1 MQQAQQN
8 YKIVHTLVLAIL
20 AIPVTAHAGIASRGT
35 PEPLL
40 HDGTQGPCDP
50 GLAGPDYV
58 PGVDV
63 NGNPVPPADL
73 AGRRNPVPDAVLVP
87 LAKQGRHGRSGE
99 APVVAIDGRTLDPIL
114 NPPPGCPARPR

>member
-8 YKIVHTLVLAIL
+8 YKAACGLILAIL
-20 AIPVTAHAGIASRGT
+20 VAAGQAHAQIAARGA

-40 HDGTQGPCDP
+40 HDGPAGPCDP

-73 AGRRNPVPDAVLVP
+73 AGRRNPVPDGVLVP
-87 LAKQGRHGRSGE
+87 LTKRGRHGRADQG
-99 APVVAIDGRTLDPIL
+99 PVVALDGRALEPIL
-114 NPPPGCPARPR
+114 NPPPGCPPARR

>member
-8 YKIVHTLVLAIL
+8 YKIVYALAWAIL
-20 AIPVTAHAGIASRGT
+20 ATPVAAHAGIMSRGT

-40 HDGTQGPCDP
+40 HDGTPGPCDP
-50 GLAGPDYV
+50 RPASPDYV

-73 AGRRNPVPDAVLVP
+73 AGRRNPVPDGVLVP
-87 LAKQGRHGRSGE
+87 LAKQGRHGRPGE
-99 APVVAIDGRTLDPIL
+99 APVVAIDGRALDPIL
-114 NPPPGCPARPR
+114 NPPPGCLPARR

>member
-1 MQQAQQN
+1 MQQTQQN
-8 YKIVHTLVLAIL
+8 YKIAHALAWVIL
-20 AIPVTAHAGIASRGT
+20 AMPVAAHAGIASRGA

-40 HDGTQGPCDP
+40 HDGAAGPCDP
-50 GLAGPDYV
+50 RLASPDYV

-73 AGRRNPVPDAVLVP
+73 AGRRNPVPDGVLVP
-87 LAKQGRHGRSGE
+87 LAKQGRHGRLGE

-114 NPPPGCPARPR
+114 NPPSGCLPARR